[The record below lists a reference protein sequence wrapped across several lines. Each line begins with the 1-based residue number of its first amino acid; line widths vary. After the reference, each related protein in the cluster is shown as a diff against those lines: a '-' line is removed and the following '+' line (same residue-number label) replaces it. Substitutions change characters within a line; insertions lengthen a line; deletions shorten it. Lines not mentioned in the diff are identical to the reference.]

1 MVANAGIDGQ
11 VTTVAAWSGAI
22 AHPPLDLTSTI
33 CVVGP
38 RYTKCFEIELLYQL
52 FWQFCISSFGSSDT
66 KCAASIGVRL
76 SHHVAP
82 NRGSF
87 AVAVLGVDPS
97 DRSIPRLTID

>member
-38 RYTKCFEIELLYQL
+38 RYTKCFEMS
-52 FWQFCISSFGSSDT
+52 FCISSFGSSVS
-66 KCAASIGVRL
+66 ALLAVVIQN
-76 SHHVAP
+76 AP
-82 NRGSF
+82 LQL
-87 AVAVLGVDPS
+87 A
-97 DRSIPRLTID
+97 